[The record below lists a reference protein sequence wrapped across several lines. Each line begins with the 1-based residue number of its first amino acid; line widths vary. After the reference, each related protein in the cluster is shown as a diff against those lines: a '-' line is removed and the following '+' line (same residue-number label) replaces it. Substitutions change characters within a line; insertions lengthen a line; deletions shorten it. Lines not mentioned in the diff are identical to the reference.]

1 MAKKKKSGRSA
12 KPAKGAKKHARDE
25 REDYGDELYD
35 LQVELVKLQKDVIAN
50 NRKVLI
56 VIEGRD
62 GAGKDGTIKRIVEHM
77 SPRETRVVALG
88 KPSSRETSQWYFQRY
103 SRYLPSAAEIVLFN
117 RSWYNRAG
125 VERVMG
131 FCTDGEY
138 ERFMTTVPAFEEM
151 LVGAGITLLK
161 YYLDID
167 KPEQKKR
174 LAARRKDPLKQWK
187 ISPVDEAALKH
198 WSDYSKARDA
208 MFARTHTLHSPW
220 HVVCANDKKLARL
233 NVIRDILNRV
243 DYDGKKQKLTVP
255 DPQIVFPF
263 DPAHFKSGLIAS

>member
-1 MAKKKKSGRSA
+1 MAKKKQNGNA
-12 KPAKGAKKHARDE
+12 KPRKSPRKKAEARESYD
-25 REDYGDELYD
+25 DALYH

-50 NRKVLI
+50 NRKLL
-56 VIEGRD
+56 VILEGRD
-62 GAGKDGTIKRIVEHM
+62 GAGKDGTIKRITEHM

-88 KPSSRETSQWYFQRY
+88 KPSDRETSQWYFQRY
-103 SRYLPSAAEIVLFN
+103 SFYLPAADEIVLFN

-131 FCTDGEY
+131 FCTDKEY
-138 ERFMTTVPAFEEM
+138 ERFMATVPAFEEM
-151 LVGAGITLLK
+151 LIGSGITLLK
-161 YYLDID
+161 YYLDIT
-167 KPEQKKR
+167 KSEQKKR

-187 ISPVDEAALKH
+187 ISPIDEAALKH
-198 WSDYSKARDA
+198 WDDYTRARDA

-243 DYDGKKQKLTVP
+243 DYEGKKQKLTVP
-255 DPQIVFPF
+255 DAEIVFPF
-263 DPAHFKSGLIAS
+263 DPAHTKSGLIAS